1 MKAIREN
8 RKSPMTFAVKPDGI
22 ELCPVD
28 YPSYADLNPNLEGS
42 LKRENA

>member
-22 ELCPVD
+22 ELC
-28 YPSYADLNPNLEGS
+28 SIGYAYYAELNPKVADS
-42 LKRENA
+42 QK